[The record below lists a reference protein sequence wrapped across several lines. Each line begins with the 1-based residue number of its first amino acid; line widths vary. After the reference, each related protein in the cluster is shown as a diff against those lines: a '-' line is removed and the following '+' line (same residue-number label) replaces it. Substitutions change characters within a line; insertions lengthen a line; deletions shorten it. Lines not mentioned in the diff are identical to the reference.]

1 MSRGRR
7 GRKLGAFRVA
17 TCPRT
22 CHAGARILA
31 VRSPAV
37 VKLPTNAGIGKL
49 AAMIGPPI
57 PDDEATRLA
66 LLKACNIIYTPAE
79 EAFDEVARLAADLCG
94 SEIALI
100 TLVDSDYQWF
110 KARVGVEQVGTPRD
124 LSFCGHCINHRNP
137 LVVHDTHQ
145 DPRFADNPLVL
156 GDPKIRFY
164 AGVPLL
170 VDVGSSIGALS
181 VADRFPRTLTAKQLE
196 SLRRLARQL
205 SRELRVRRDLGR
217 PAAAGDEDGF
227 PVGPGAIVGGR
238 WTIGRA
244 LGRGATGAVF
254 EATDAT
260 GERVALKVL
269 LPEWTTNHVVVERFA
284 REARVLMRLTTPHV
298 GRLLEVGNLDAAQGG
313 LPFLVLEYLEGID
326 LEGWLESKGRVPYPD
341 AFAWAAAA
349 CDGVAEAHELGVIH
363 RDLKP
368 SNVFL
373 ATRAGRPPLVK
384 VLDFGLAAGD
394 PGAGTASKLTNV
406 ESLMGSPAYMAPEQ
420 MLESSDV
427 DARSDIWSMGA
438 LLYETVS
445 GALPFAGDNQLQLF
459 ANVMTKPPLPLRG
472 RVELPP
478 SFEAVIQRCLRRQR
492 EDRYESMG
500 ALAAALRSAAP

>member
-1 MSRGRR
+1 
-7 GRKLGAFRVA
+7 
-17 TCPRT
+17 
-22 CHAGARILA
+22 
-31 VRSPAV
+31 
-37 VKLPTNAGIGKL
+37 
-49 AAMIGPPI
+49 MIGAPI

-79 EAFDEVARLAADLCG
+79 EAFDDVARLAADLCG
-94 SEIALI
+94 AEIALI

-110 KARVGVEQVGTPRD
+110 KARVGIEQVGTPRD
-124 LSFCGHCINHRNP
+124 LSFCGHCINHHHP

-170 VDVGSSIGALS
+170 VDAGSSIGALS
-181 VADRFPRTLTAKQLE
+181 VADRFPRTLTPRQLE
-196 SLRRLARQL
+196 SLQRLARQIA
-205 SRELRVRRDLGR
+205 RELRLRRDLGR
-217 PAAAGDEDGF
+217 PITEGNEAEF
-227 PVGPGAIVGGR
+227 PIGPGAIVGGR

-254 EATDAT
+254 EASDGAGAT
-260 GERVALKVL
+260 GDRVTGDRVALKVL
-269 LPEWTTNHVVVERFA
+269 LPEWTTNQVVVERFA
-284 REARVLMRLTTPHV
+284 REARVLMRLKTPHV
-298 GRLLEVGNLDAAQGG
+298 GRLLEVGNLDVAQGG

-326 LEGWLESKGRVPYPD
+326 LEGWLEAKGRVPYRD

-349 CDGVAEAHELGVIH
+349 CDGVAEAHDLGVIH

-373 ATRAGRPPLVK
+373 ATREGGPPMVK

-394 PGAGTASKLTNV
+394 PAAGTASKLTNV
-406 ESLMGSPAYMAPEQ
+406 ESLMGSPAYMSPEQ

-478 SFEAVIQRCLRRQR
+478 SFEEVILRCLRRRR
-492 EDRYESMG
+492 EDRYDSMG
-500 ALAAALRSAAP
+500 ALAAALRSADT

>member
-1 MSRGRR
+1 M
-7 GRKLGAFRVA
+7 LGA
-17 TCPRT
+17 
-22 CHAGARILA
+22 
-31 VRSPAV
+31 
-37 VKLPTNAGIGKL
+37 
-49 AAMIGPPI
+49 PI
-57 PDDEATRLA
+57 PDDEAKRLA

-79 EAFDEVARLAADLCG
+79 EAFDDVAQLAADLCG

-110 KARVGVEQVGTPRD
+110 KARVGVEQAGTPRD
-124 LSFCGHCINHRNP
+124 LSFCGHCINHHHP
-137 LVVHDTHQ
+137 LVVYDTHQ
-145 DPRFADNPLVL
+145 DTRFADNPLVT

-170 VDVGSSIGALS
+170 VESGSSIGALS
-181 VADRFPRTLTAKQLE
+181 VADRFPRMLTARQLE
-196 SLRRLARQL
+196 SLQRLARQIA
-205 SRELRVRRDLGR
+205 RELRLRRDLGR
-217 PAAAGDEDGF
+217 PAVEGEPSAF
-227 PVGPGAIVGGR
+227 PVGPGSVVGGR

-254 EATDAT
+254 EASDAS
-260 GERVALKVL
+260 GQRVALKVL
-269 LPEWTTNHVVVERFA
+269 LPEWTTNPTVVERFA
-284 REARVLMRLTTPHV
+284 REARVLMRLTTPNV
-298 GRLLEVGNLDAAQGG
+298 GHLLEVGNLDAAQGG

-326 LEGWLESKGRVPYPD
+326 LEGWLEAKGRVPHRL
-341 AFAWAAAA
+341 AFTWAAAA
-349 CDGVAEAHELGVIH
+349 CDGVAEAHDLGVIH

-373 ATRAGRPPLVK
+373 ANGANGMPVVK

-394 PGAGTASKLTNV
+394 PAAGTASKLTNV
-406 ESLMGSPAYMAPEQ
+406 ETLMGSPAYMSPEQ

-445 GALPFAGDNQLQLF
+445 GALPFAGENQLQLF
-459 ANVMTKPPLPLRG
+459 ANVMTKPPLPLRS
-472 RVELPP
+472 RVTLPP
-478 SFEAVIQRCLRRQR
+478 EFEAVIQRCLRRQR

-500 ALAAALRSAAP
+500 ALAAALRAAVG

>member
-1 MSRGRR
+1 
-7 GRKLGAFRVA
+7 
-17 TCPRT
+17 
-22 CHAGARILA
+22 
-31 VRSPAV
+31 
-37 VKLPTNAGIGKL
+37 
-49 AAMIGPPI
+49 MIGAPI

-79 EAFDEVARLAADLCG
+79 EAFDDMARLAADLCG
-94 SEIALI
+94 TEIALI

-124 LSFCGHCINHRNP
+124 LSFCGHCINHQHP

-170 VDVGSSIGALS
+170 LDAGSSIGALS
-181 VADRFPRTLTAKQLE
+181 VADRFPRTLTARQLE
-196 SLRRLARQL
+196 SLERLARQIA
-205 SRELRVRRDLGR
+205 RELRLRRDLGR
-217 PAAAGDEDGF
+217 PATEAGETDL

-254 EATDAT
+254 EAWDAT
-260 GERVALKVL
+260 RQRVALKVL

-284 REARVLMRLTTPHV
+284 REARVLMRLKTPHV
-298 GRLLEVGNLDAAQGG
+298 GHLLEVGNLDAAQGG

-326 LEGWLESKGRVPYPD
+326 LEAWLEANGRVPHRD
-341 AFAWAAAA
+341 AFTWAAAA
-349 CDGVAEAHELGVIH
+349 CDGVAEAHDLGVIH

-373 ATRAGRPPLVK
+373 ATRAGGPPLVK

-394 PGAGTASKLTNV
+394 PAAGTATKLTNV
-406 ESLMGSPAYMAPEQ
+406 ESLMGSPAYMSPEQ

-427 DARSDIWSMGA
+427 DPRSDIWSMGA

-445 GALPFAGDNQLQLF
+445 GALPFAGENQLQLF

-478 SFEAVIQRCLRRQR
+478 SFEAVIPRCLRRQR
-492 EDRYESMG
+492 EERHESMG
-500 ALAAALRSAAP
+500 ALAAALRAAAA

>member
-1 MSRGRR
+1 
-7 GRKLGAFRVA
+7 
-17 TCPRT
+17 
-22 CHAGARILA
+22 
-31 VRSPAV
+31 
-37 VKLPTNAGIGKL
+37 
-49 AAMIGPPI
+49 MIGPPI
-57 PDDEATRLA
+57 PDDEAVRLA

-94 SEIALI
+94 TEIALI

-124 LSFCGHCINHRNP
+124 LSFCGHCINHHHP
-137 LVVHDTHQ
+137 LVVHDTHL

-170 VDVGSSIGALS
+170 VDSGSSIGALS
-181 VADRFPRTLTAKQLE
+181 VADRFPRTLTARQLE
-196 SLRRLARQL
+196 SLQRLARQV
-205 SRELRVRRDLGR
+205 SRELRLRRDLGR
-217 PAAAGDEDGF
+217 PVAEGGETDF
-227 PVGPGAIVGGR
+227 PVGPGTIVAGR

-254 EATDAT
+254 EASDGASAT
-260 GERVALKVL
+260 RERVALKVL
-269 LPEWTTNHVVVERFA
+269 LPEWTTNQVVVERFA
-284 REARVLMRLTTPHV
+284 REARVLMRLKTPHV
-298 GRLLEVGNLDAAQGG
+298 GRLIEVGNLDAAQGG

-326 LEGWLESKGRVPYPD
+326 LEGWLESNGRVPCRD
-341 AFAWAAAA
+341 AFHWAAAA
-349 CDGVAEAHELGVIH
+349 CDGVAEAHDLGVIH

-373 ATRAGRPPLVK
+373 ATRAGGPPLVK

-394 PGAGTASKLTNV
+394 PAAGTASKLTNV
-406 ESLMGSPAYMAPEQ
+406 ESLMGSPAYMSPEQ

-445 GALPFAGDNQLQLF
+445 GTLPFAGENQLQLF
-459 ANVMTKPPLPLRG
+459 ANVMTKPPLPFPARL
-472 RVELPP
+472 ELLP
-478 SFEAVIQRCLRRQR
+478 SFEAVIRRCLRRQR

-500 ALAAALRSAAP
+500 ALAAALRAAAA